1 MGRLKNMV
9 LGNVTGKV
17 GNVVF
22 RVKGKKAYAYASPQ
36 KVKVSQTKG
45 AKDARSKFTPLSN
58 FASFINS
65 IPELKYFWSKAKIE
79 ASSAY
84 HKITKLN
91 YKLLLHNRPTTENVI
106 IPYGEN
112 LCGNNPVRMSC
123 LDKSGIGI
131 QAKYESG
138 WFMPLEE
145 EESISALAIIC
156 FYNPRRR
163 WEKYFILDKLEKDKI
178 EVEFVEPFEFKIP
191 FTETALSNYYSYRNS
206 ILYLTFLTRD
216 IEGNP
221 IRFSLNYTHEF
232 VHEFSKDEK
241 KVSDRI
247 MRDNFQNRIKDELK
261 GYFNRIF
268 SRGEERKNI

>member
-22 RVKGKKAYAYASPQ
+22 RVKGKKAYAYASPE

-45 AKDARSKFTPLSN
+45 AKEARSKFTPLSN

-65 IPELKYFWSKAKIE
+65 IPELKYFWLKAKID

-91 YKLLLHNRPTTENVI
+91 YKLLLHNRPTINNLISPWIENENI
-106 IPYGEN
+106 INPIRM
-112 LCGNNPVRMSC
+112 CG
-123 LDKSGIGI
+123 LDKSGIWI
-131 QAKYESG
+131 QAKYEKG
-138 WFMPLEE
+138 QFIPLDE

-163 WEKYFILDKLEKDKI
+163 WEKYFVLNKLLSDNI
-178 EVEFVEPFEFKIP
+178 EANFVDPFVFKIP
-191 FTETALSNYYSYRNS
+191 FIETTLSKYYSYRNS

-216 IEGNP
+216 IDGKPLRN
-221 IRFSLNYTHEF
+221 SLNYSQEF
-232 VHEFSKDEK
+232 VHEYSEEEK
-241 KVSDRI
+241 ISMDKIQGKRL
-247 MRDNFQNRIKDELK
+247 RERIKAEYK
-261 GYFNRIF
+261 GYMKKIA
-268 SRGEERKNI
+268 SVWRKE